1 MPQGGAGAGGIAAGE
16 SAQSDGKAVRSM
28 PWIFLGLA
36 IAAEI
41 GGTLGLRQVAES
53 PVWWGFALI
62 ASAYSAS
69 FALMWFA
76 LRSINVGV
84 VYAIWSAVGTAAVA
98 IAGVVFFGERLGW
111 QAIAGLLVIVGGVV
125 LLVSSGTVHHG

>member
-1 MPQGGAGAGGIAAGE
+1 
-16 SAQSDGKAVRSM
+16 M
-28 PWIFLGLA
+28 PWLFLGLA

-41 GGTLGLRQVAES
+41 GGTLGLRQVAAS
-53 PVWWGFALI
+53 PVWWGFVLI
-62 ASAYSAS
+62 ASAYSVS

-98 IAGVVFFGERLGW
+98 IAGVLLFGERLGW
-111 QAIAGLLVIVGGVV
+111 QAIAGLLVIVGGVL